1 MLIRPVEPGDV
12 ESLREAC
19 APNSSVEQVADI
31 LRAEWLQEGRGVLF
45 VAVDDSN
52 EVVGSVTVTRNQH
65 RLRRHRAS
73 LGGFVVRESARGTG
87 VARKLTEACARWA
100 REQGC
105 EILELDVR
113 GGTHAE
119 GAYRGLGFVEYG
131 RLPGGMVE
139 AAGTFDQVEMFMRIS
154 DEQPSVANPG

>member
-1 MLIRPVEPGDV
+1 MADV
-12 ESLREAC
+12 
-19 APNSSVEQVADI
+19 I
-31 LRAEWLQEGRGVLF
+31 RAEWLGPGRGVLF

-52 EVVGSVTVTRNQH
+52 DVLGSVTVTRNQH

-73 LGGFVVRESARGTG
+73 LGGFVVRESSRGTG
-87 VARKLTEACARWA
+87 VARKLNEACAEWA

-105 EILELDVR
+105 TILELEVR

-139 AAGTFDQVEMFMRIS
+139 EAGTFDQVEMFMHLA
-154 DEQPSVANPG
+154 E